1 MPYEDEAP
9 SPRAY
14 QNLPRYVEWSTYNTV
29 REAWLAEIATNK
41 LLRDE
46 ISRLQKELEG
56 ALAPSISSPQVKP
69 NPEP

>member
-9 SPRAY
+9 SARAY

-46 ISRLQKELEG
+46 ISRLQTELKG
-56 ALAPSISSPQVKP
+56 ARRPPLFLPQVKP